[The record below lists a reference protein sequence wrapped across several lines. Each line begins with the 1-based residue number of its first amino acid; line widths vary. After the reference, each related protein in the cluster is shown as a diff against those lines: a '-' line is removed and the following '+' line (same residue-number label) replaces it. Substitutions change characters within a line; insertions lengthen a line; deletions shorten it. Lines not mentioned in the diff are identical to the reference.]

1 MNRKDT
7 KKTYLCGMRKLLFAG
22 ALMACL
28 GLQAQ
33 TLQQKVDRAAAREP
47 LAGAV
52 VGVMVQDMEGNVL
65 AERESGRRMVPASN
79 MKLITT
85 GAALHALGPDF
96 RFKTEIGYT
105 GTVDEEGTLHGDV
118 YIVGGGD
125 PTIGV
130 KDTIAVTPD
139 ALFWRWK
146 GFLKDAGISRIDG
159 RIIGDGRAYEGH
171 LENQSWSYDDTGT
184 YYGAGCNA
192 LSFYANAVDYS
203 VSAGVEGDPVKVTQ
217 RYPDT
222 PWMHF
227 GNLTVTGPKGT
238 GNSLYLYTTDLA
250 PYSEMR
256 GTFAVD
262 RKAKTEHFANKYG
275 ALTCAYYF
283 WQNLQ
288 ATGWEVTG
296 GYADIDRGGYVRGSD
311 FVPAYKAGTPTV
323 IGTSYSPVLSKII
336 RETNVR
342 SDNFYAESIAR
353 QMGERASGIAV
364 YDSCSVAVN
373 DVLKGLMGS
382 SALEGLH
389 QVDGSGLSRLNT
401 LSPQFM
407 ASFLRAMARSRV
419 FDTFLASLPKPGAGT
434 LSGLLPKLP
443 AAKKDRL
450 LLKSGSMDGVL
461 CYSGYVLDEEGSP
474 KYVFS
479 LMVNGATVSTAALRN
494 TLGALIEAML

>member
-1 MNRKDT
+1 
-7 KKTYLCGMRKLLFAG
+7 MRKILFAG
-22 ALMACL
+22 ALLVCL
-28 GLQAQ
+28 GMQAQ

-52 VGVMVQDMEGNVL
+52 VGILVQDMDGRVL

-79 MKLITT
+79 LKLITT
-85 GAALHALGPDF
+85 GTALHALGPAF
-96 RFKTEIGYT
+96 RFETGIGYT
-105 GTVDEEGTLHGDV
+105 GTVDGDGTLHGDV

-130 KDTIAVTPD
+130 ADSIAVKAD

-146 GFLKDAGISRIDG
+146 TMLKDAGISRIDG
-159 RIIGDGRAYEGH
+159 RIIGDGRSFEGH

-192 LSFYANAVDYS
+192 LSFYANAVDYN
-203 VSAGVEGDPVKVTQ
+203 VAAGAEGGPVKVTQ

-227 GNLTVTGPKGT
+227 GNLTVTGPKGS

-250 PYSEMR
+250 PFAEMR

-262 RKAKTEHFANKYG
+262 RKPKMEHFANKYG

-283 WQNLQ
+283 WQNLR
-288 ATGWEVTG
+288 ATGWEISG

-311 FVPAYKAGTPTV
+311 FVPAYKAGTPKV
-323 IGTSYSPVLSKII
+323 IGTSYSPVLSKIV

-342 SDNFYAESIAR
+342 SDNFYAEALIR

-364 YDSCSVAVN
+364 YDSCRVAVY
-373 DVLKGLMGS
+373 DVLQGLMGTAS
-382 SALEGLH
+382 LDGLRLE
-389 QVDGSGLSRLNT
+389 DGSGLSRMNT

-407 ASFLRAMARSRV
+407 ATFLRAMTRSRG
-419 FDTFLASLPKPGAGT
+419 FDAFLGSLPKPGEGT

-443 AAKKDRL
+443 IEQRERL
-450 LLKSGSMDGVL
+450 RLKSGSMDGVL
-461 CYSGYVLDEEGSP
+461 CYSGYILDEEGKP
-474 KYVFS
+474 ARIFS
-479 LMVNGATVSTAALRN
+479 LMVNGATAKTAPLRD
-494 TLGALIEAML
+494 TLGSLIEAML